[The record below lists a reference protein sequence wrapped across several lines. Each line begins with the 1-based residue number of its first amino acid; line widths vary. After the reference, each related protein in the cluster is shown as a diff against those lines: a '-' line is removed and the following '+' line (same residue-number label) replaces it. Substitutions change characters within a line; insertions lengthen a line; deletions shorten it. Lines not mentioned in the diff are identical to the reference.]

1 MSFKEVT
8 ALCYI
13 CWLLSTKAFMKK
25 LGILLF
31 VFFCFKSYVFSK
43 TSPSFDELTAA
54 FKKANS
60 DTAKLRILFSEKPTK
75 YTDRADE
82 LLPLYHEGYQLA
94 KKHND
99 KVNRFKAVHYTA
111 LTYLYGKVDESTAF
125 QWLQKALVEAENA
138 QNNLFIGWVYYA
150 MGIIHHHQ
158 NNRPEMYK
166 VMYTAIEY
174 LEKAPDPVDGPFI
187 SLSQNLENDKRWNEQ
202 VAVNRRLVKLMERT
216 NANPFTKITAYNSLV
231 DALRNH
237 PDKKEEKALYH
248 AKTMALVD
256 KISATNL
263 DLDEKL
269 IVASIYFKNDRPNLA
284 IKHAN
289 EVASLRDTVGFNL
302 PAKGMA
308 FELLSEIYE
317 KQKQYAL
324 ALECHK
330 KFHAIE
336 NEQVIQRLTDDT
348 GKKVIQAE
356 AERDVA
362 IKQKEVEKQQL
373 FTYLA
378 VAVALLI
385 LVLSGSIYHFYRKE
399 QSRKKELQRIN
410 STKDKLFAIL
420 SHDLRSP
427 IIGLKNYLMLVN
439 WGELSQEEFKESAQ
453 SLTSQLGTV
462 YDMLE
467 NVLHWSVSQLGG
479 FFPRKELI
487 YIHPV
492 IEEQIS
498 ILAHSFK
505 NKNINIHNLTNKKNQ
520 IFIDKNHFTIII
532 RNLIHNSLKFSL
544 PNSNVQLNYT
554 EIKNNIIIEI
564 KDSGVGM
571 SPEKVK
577 SLFQLSKQTSQV
589 GTAHEKGTG
598 LGLVLVKELV
608 EANGGNI
615 VVTSKLNEGTT
626 FRLEFKK

>member
-1 MSFKEVT
+1 MR
-8 ALCYI
+8 
-13 CWLLSTKAFMKK
+13 K
-25 LGILLF
+25 LFLF
-31 VFFCFKSYVFSK
+31 VIILFCCQFSVFSK
-43 TSPSFDELTAA
+43 NSVSFDELVTAYR
-54 FKKANS
+54 KANS

-82 LLPLYHEGYQLA
+82 LLPLYHEGYRLA
-94 KKHND
+94 KRNND
-99 KVNRFKAVHYTA
+99 KVNRFKAVHYIA

-125 QWLQKALVEAENA
+125 QWLQKALIEAENA
-138 QNNLFIGWVYYA
+138 QNDLFIGWVYYA

-187 SLSQNLENDKRWNEQ
+187 SISQNLEIDKKWDEQ
-202 VAVNRRLVKLMERT
+202 VFVNRRLVKLMERT
-216 NANPFTKITAYNSLV
+216 NADPFTKITAYNSLV
-231 DALRNH
+231 DALKNH
-237 PDKKEEKALYH
+237 PDKKEEQNLYH

-263 DLDEKL
+263 DLDDKL
-269 IVASIYFKNDRPNLA
+269 IVASIYFKNDRLDLA

-302 PAKGMA
+302 PAKGTA

-317 KQKQYAL
+317 KKKQYAL
-324 ALECHK
+324 ALEYHK

-336 NEQVIQRLTDDT
+336 NQQVIERLTDDA

-378 VAVALLI
+378 IAVALLI
-385 LVLSGSIYHFYRKE
+385 LALSGSIYHFYRKE
-399 QSRKKELQRIN
+399 QSRKKELQGIN

-453 SLTSQLGTV
+453 SLTSQLGSV

-479 FFPRKELI
+479 FFPKKKLI
-487 YIHPV
+487 HIHPV
-492 IEEQIS
+492 IEEQVN
-498 ILAHSFK
+498 ILIHSFK
-505 NKNINIHNLTNKKNQ
+505 TKNINVHNLTASENQ
-520 IFIDKNHFTIII
+520 IYIDENHFIIII
-532 RNLIHNSLKFSL
+532 RNLLHNSLKFSHPGGNIL
-544 PNSNVQLNYT
+544 LNYSKTKNSNF
-554 EIKNNIIIEI
+554 IEI

-589 GTAHEKGTG
+589 GTGREKGTG

-615 VVTSKLNEGTT
+615 VVTSKPNEGTT